1 MKFRKKP
8 VVIDAVQI
16 TEEMFNG
23 AHPNDSHLAGVEYDP
38 KAKCIFIET
47 LEGKMIGN
55 IGDWIITGV
64 QGELYQ
70 CTPDIFEATHEP
82 VE

>member
-23 AHPNDSHLAGVEYDP
+23 THPDDSHLVGVEYDP
-38 KAKCIFIET
+38 KEKCVFIPT
-47 LEGKMIGN
+47 LGGRIRGN

-64 QGELYQ
+64 QGELYP